1 MTGGLKSF
9 VPPLT
14 LAMLVGSLAA
24 GIQRFASPPGGLQL
38 PKLVSAHP
46 AFDVRVG
53 GLDYPRESTDS
64 DDFPI
69 TIKKQPRRIV
79 SQFYSIDE
87 FLYSLL
93 PPQRIVAVSAS
104 AFQPSVSN
112 VVNYAEKYHPAIA
125 SDPERV
131 LRLNPD
137 LILVSS
143 SARSDFTS
151 LARNTGVPTYRL
163 FTSFESL
170 DQVEK
175 TIGLMGYLTGED
187 KTAQTEQG
195 QFQSEVNEAEAM
207 RIVQAHKP
215 RILGLGGNYSYGSE
229 TLFNDMVEKLGGVNV
244 GAEGGLQG
252 YDEVNSEMI
261 VKWNPEWIFAGANPG
276 EAEATKA
283 RLLANPA
290 IASTQAAR
298 DRHIVVV
305 EGPVFFASS
314 PYATSL
320 LKIMATALYGN
331 SAHQTSTAADA
342 TVRGSL

>member
-9 VPPLT
+9 VPPLA
-14 LAMLVGSLAA
+14 LAMFIGSMAA
-24 GIQRFASPPGGLQL
+24 AVQRFASPPGGLQL

-46 AFDVRVG
+46 AFDGRLG
-53 GLDYPRESTDS
+53 GLEYPRESVDS
-64 DDFPI
+64 DDFQV
-69 TIKKQPRRIV
+69 TIKQQPQRIV

-87 FLYSLL
+87 FLYSLI
-93 PPQRIVAVSAS
+93 PPQRVVAASAS
-104 AFQPSVSN
+104 AYQPSVSN
-112 VVNYAEKYHPAIA
+112 VVDYAKKYRPAIA

-163 FTSFESL
+163 FTSFDSL

-175 TIGLMGYLTGED
+175 TIGLVGYLTGED
-187 KTAQTEQG
+187 KAAHAKEE
-195 QFQSEVNEAEAM
+195 QFQAEIKEAEGM
-207 RIVQAHKP
+207 RPAEAHKP
-215 RILGLGGNYSYGSE
+215 RILGLGGNYTYGSE
-229 TLFNDMVEKLGGVNV
+229 TLFNDIVEKLGGVNV
-244 GAEGGLQG
+244 GAQGGLQG

-261 VKWNPEWIFAGANPG
+261 VKWDPEWIFAGANPG
-276 EAEATKA
+276 ESEMTKA
-283 RLLANPA
+283 KLLANPA
-290 IASTQAAR
+290 IAHTQAAR
-298 DRHIVVV
+298 DHHIVVV

-331 SAHQTSTAADA
+331 SLHKTSAAVNA
-342 TVRGSL
+342 PLRGDL